1 VPSDGQLANIKLF
14 HSLPLDNQIMNITLC
29 QPEPQDG
36 QLASKLSQ
44 SAT

>member
-14 HSLPLDNQIMNITLC
+14 QSMPENDQLMNIRLY

-36 QLASKLSQ
+36 QFASKLSQ
-44 SAT
+44 SAP